1 MNVWSKVLTQVGE
14 LEMAIDCVKT
24 GGGSDSERKEEEQ
37 EEMKLGVMS
46 FKRIEKEAVSVTSGE
61 STPARKGE
69 RWSVFLMCV
78 LLPAPLFLLLHHSTL
93 H

>member
-37 EEMKLGVMS
+37 EEMKLGMMS
-46 FKRIEKEAVSVTSGE
+46 FKRIEKEAVSVTSVVK
-61 STPARKGE
+61 ALLQE
-69 RWSVFLMCV
+69 RGRDGVCF
-78 LLPAPLFLLLHHSTL
+78 
-93 H
+93 